1 MNFASDNV
9 WGVAEPV
16 MAALR
21 DANEGAA
28 GAYGG
33 DDLTR
38 DLEVRFGEIFECDV
52 SMYLVPTGTAANAL
66 AAAAYCP
73 PYGMLFCHDESH
85 IYFDECG
92 ASEFYT
98 GGAKLMPIASDG
110 GIIDPDVF
118 ADIVKI
124 HMTNPGHCS
133 TPAMFSLTQATEFGR
148 VYAPGQIAALTA
160 IARDNGLATHMDG
173 ARFANALVS
182 VGCSPAEMTWKAGID
197 ALSFGATK
205 NGVMGADALL
215 FFDGKPHEGLAS
227 RLMRGGLLMSK
238 SRFLAAQLIAY
249 LADNLWLDLAK
260 QANGTAKK
268 LADGLSRSNCARLV
282 WPVSANE
289 IFAVLPVDRH
299 EKLKA
304 AGAIYHPWMTAGPS
318 REKATGADEILVRL
332 VTSPSTPENSVD
344 EFLAILAG

>member
-16 MAALR
+16 MEALQAAN
-21 DANEGAA
+21 DGAA

-33 DDLTR
+33 DDLTS
-38 DLEVRFGEIFECDV
+38 DLQARFSEIFECDV
-52 SMYLVPTGTAANAL
+52 TMYLVPTGTAANAL
-66 AAAAYCP
+66 SAAAYCP

-85 IYFDECG
+85 IYIDECG

-98 GGAKLMPIASDG
+98 GGAKLMPLAANG
-110 GIIDPDVF
+110 GIIEPGLF
-118 ADIVKI
+118 ADVVNI

-133 TPAMFSLTQATEFGR
+133 TPAMLSITQATEFGQ
-148 VYAPGQIAALTA
+148 VYGLDHIAELTS
-160 IARDNGLATHMDG
+160 IARDHGLATHMDG

-182 VGCSPAEMTWKAGID
+182 VGCSPAEMTWKAGVD

-215 FFDGKPHEGLAS
+215 FFDGKPHEGLGS

-238 SRFLAAQLIAY
+238 SRFLAAQLLAY
-249 LADNLWLDLAK
+249 LADNLWLDLAR
-260 QANGTAKK
+260 QANGTAGK
-268 LADGLSRSNCARLV
+268 LADGLSRSTHARLV

-289 IFAVLPVDRH
+289 VFAVLPVDRH
-299 EKLKA
+299 EKLKT

-318 REKATGADEILVRL
+318 RESETGQDEILVRL
-332 VTSPSTPENSVD
+332 VTSPSTPEKSVD
-344 EFLAILAG
+344 EFLAIVGG